1 MPLNAHN
8 QLEHEPASATD
19 PAHGA
24 SKNADH
30 VTTSG
35 EKPTSLF
42 EYLTDASFIPTLEDA
57 PLEQKIKSYLLLIL
71 AIFGCVATLWFFEF
85 TLFQTILGRSSSTV
99 VPQGPLVQVPDA
111 STNFVEAAKEL
122 VLVTT
127 GASVLIMG
135 MMFVTGTANV
145 DYWSLVMEY
154 GWYTIPILAGVGLVF
169 VISKESTEPTG
180 DLV

>member
-1 MPLNAHN
+1 MPLNADN
-8 QLEHEPASATD
+8 ELEHEPASVTD
-19 PAHGA
+19 PAHSA

-42 EYLTDASFIPTLEDA
+42 EYLTDASFIPTLDDA

-71 AIFGCVATLWFFEF
+71 TIFGCVATLWFFEF
-85 TLFQTILGRSSSTV
+85 TLFQTILGRSPTSPTV
-99 VPQGPLVQVPDA
+99 VQGPLVPDA
-111 STNFVEAAKEL
+111 PISFVEAAKEL
-122 VLVTT
+122 LFVTT
-127 GASVLIMG
+127 GASVLIMA
-135 MMFVTGTANV
+135 MMFITGTANV

-169 VISKESTEPTG
+169 VISKESTEPTVE
-180 DLV
+180 LV